1 MFYPQTTEEANLTNT
16 ALLCQLRS
24 GVNILGNVKARF
36 QDQSIAPAQ
45 TLLVSAE
52 LEVPL
57 ASVPLVLP
65 WGESTGGGRLMG
77 LESNRKKRL
86 EPETSLPRPKS
97 TVALGVGK
105 IEAIWAC
112 PPPPGLLPS
121 IVSGVWTTVLCS
133 QDVREMTCGRLP
145 LSGAEKGKEAI

>member
-57 ASVPLVLP
+57 DSVPLVLP
-65 WGESTGGGRLMG
+65 RGESPDGGRLIG

-86 EPETSLPRPKS
+86 EEHS
-97 TVALGVGK
+97 
-105 IEAIWAC
+105 
-112 PPPPGLLPS
+112 PS
-121 IVSGVWTTVLCS
+121 FFSPLWVLS
-133 QDVREMTCGRLP
+133 
-145 LSGAEKGKEAI
+145 SY

>member
-1 MFYPQTTEEANLTNT
+1 M
-16 ALLCQLRS
+16 
-24 GVNILGNVKARF
+24 KASF

-57 ASVPLVLP
+57 DSVPLMLP

-86 EPETSLPRPKS
+86 EEH
-97 TVALGVGK
+97 G
-105 IEAIWAC
+105 
-112 PPPPGLLPS
+112 PS
-121 IVSGVWTTVLCS
+121 SFPHQYFPVTDADGNV
-133 QDVREMTCGRLP
+133 TCHI
-145 LSGAEKGKEAI
+145 SKQ